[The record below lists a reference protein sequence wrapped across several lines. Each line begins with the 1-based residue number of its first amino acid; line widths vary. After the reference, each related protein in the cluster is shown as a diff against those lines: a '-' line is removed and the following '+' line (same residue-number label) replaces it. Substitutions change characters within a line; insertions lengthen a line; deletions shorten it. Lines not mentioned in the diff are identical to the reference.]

1 MSFISV
7 RNILLNYFIQ
17 NSEYSHEPKVFKL
30 IYREIAVCSYNKLFL
45 TLTLLL
51 LQKVTSLKLTSFR
64 LLILQVSFKCLT
76 FQRIFTFFFLFGF
89 CISLFS
95 TAIFHLLC
103 NCEQGNETPPFLRNI
118 YYLHAFSNF
127 QQSQFLLEWIRWL
140 PFLMYQ
146 LACILICL
154 TPFSDSLWKI
164 LMTHLYIFCLILKNI
179 LPFSFN
185 HLFTFSIVTMENQKP
200 GL

>member
-1 MSFISV
+1 MSYISE
-7 RNILLNYFIQ
+7 NIY
-17 NSEYSHEPKVFKL
+17 
-30 IYREIAVCSYNKLFL
+30 
-45 TLTLLL
+45 
-51 LQKVTSLKLTSFR
+51 
-64 LLILQVSFKCLT
+64 
-76 FQRIFTFFFLFGF
+76 FFFLFGF

-127 QQSQFLLEWIRWL
+127 QQSQFLLEWIRWF

-164 LMTHLYIFCLILKNI
+164 PMAPLYIFYWYLRVFCHFPLII
-179 LPFSFN
+179 CSPSQ
-185 HLFTFSIVTMENQKP
+185 IVTLERKWFSKLVP
-200 GL
+200 

>member
-1 MSFISV
+1 MKH
-7 RNILLNYFIQ
+7 Q
-17 NSEYSHEPKVFKL
+17 
-30 IYREIAVCSYNKLFL
+30 EIVICTYNRLFL
-45 TLTLLL
+45 TLTLLIL
-51 LQKVTSLKLTSFR
+51 KKVMSSKLTCHFYFSFSR
-64 LLILQVSFKCLT
+64 FLFKCLT
-76 FQRIFTFFFLFGF
+76 FQRIFTFFFFGF

-127 QQSQFLLEWIRWL
+127 QQSQFLLEWIRWF

-154 TPFSDSLWKI
+154 TPFSDSSWKI
-164 LMTHLYIFCLILKNI
+164 TWLIFISSIDTWVFCHF
-179 LPFSFN
+179 PFIICSP
-185 HLFTFSIVTMENQKP
+185 SQIVTLERK
-200 GL
+200 LFSKTRSVRF